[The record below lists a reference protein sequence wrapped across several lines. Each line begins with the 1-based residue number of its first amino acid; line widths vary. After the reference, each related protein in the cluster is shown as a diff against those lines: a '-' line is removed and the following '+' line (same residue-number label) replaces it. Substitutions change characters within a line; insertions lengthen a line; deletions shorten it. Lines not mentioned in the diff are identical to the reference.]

1 MGCQLFLS
9 KLFFFSLLL
18 LDSSEDARDVAVRTD
33 DGNRMEDS
41 EEEIG
46 RTDDRIGEVEILD
59 V

>member
-1 MGCQLFLS
+1 MGCQLLLS
-9 KLFFFSLLL
+9 KLFLFSLLL
-18 LDSSEDARDVAVRTD
+18 LDSGEDARDAAVRAD